1 MLTELGK
8 VLRKIRID
16 RNELLKEMSNK
27 LGVTASYL
35 SAVEHGKREIPSD
48 WITKISRL
56 YDLDEEMK
64 GQLNFAADQ
73 SRSSI
78 TLKLDGVNA
87 KTSTLVNAFAR
98 KFENLNQSDIDKM
111 MDILNKEGREK

>member
-1 MLTELGK
+1 MLTEFGK
-8 VLRKIRID
+8 ALRKIRID
-16 RNELLKEMSNK
+16 KNELLKEMSDK

-35 SAVEHGKREIPSD
+35 SAVEHGKREIPSE
-48 WITKISRL
+48 WITRITVL
-56 YDLDEEMK
+56 YNLDKEMK
-64 GQLNFAADQ
+64 KQLIFAADQ
-73 SRSSI
+73 SRLSI
-78 TLKLDGVNA
+78 TLKLDGVNT

>member
-1 MLTELGK
+1 MLTEFGK

-16 RNELLKEMSNK
+16 RNELLKEMSDK

-48 WITKISRL
+48 WITRIKRL
-56 YDLDEEMK
+56 YDLDDEIEE
-64 GQLNFAADQ
+64 QLIFAADQ

-78 TLKLDGVNA
+78 TLKLDGVNT

-98 KFENLNQSDIDKM
+98 KFESLNQSDIDKV
-111 MDILNKEGREK
+111 MDILNKEGR